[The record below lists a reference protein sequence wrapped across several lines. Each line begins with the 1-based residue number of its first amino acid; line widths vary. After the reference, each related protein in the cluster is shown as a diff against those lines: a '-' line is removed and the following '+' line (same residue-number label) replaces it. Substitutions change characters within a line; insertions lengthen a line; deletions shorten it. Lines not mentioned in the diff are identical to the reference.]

1 MARIIMVRHGET
13 EWNRQMRVQGGRSD
27 IPLNDTGRSQAE
39 DAGNALV
46 DKEFSAV
53 YSSPM
58 LRALETARII
68 NTPHKLEVHIVPELA
83 ELDAGDYEGI
93 PIADLGRRFSQIITE
108 MGESDELPR
117 TPGGESISDVQE
129 RAWQAINTVATRH
142 SGETVLVVTHYFVIL
157 AVICKVLELPLVN
170 ISRFYMS
177 NGSISS
183 INLNGSVPRLEIFN
197 SPATGPT
204 A

>member
-27 IPLNDTGRSQAE
+27 IPLNDAGRSQAE
-39 DAGNALV
+39 NARNALKN
-46 DKEFSAV
+46 KELSAV

-68 NTPHKLEVHIVPELA
+68 STPHKLEIATLPELS

-93 PIADLGRRFSQIITE
+93 PIAQLGRRFSQIITE
-108 MGESDELPR
+108 MGKGDELPR
-117 TPGGESISDVQE
+117 TPGGESLTEVQA
-129 RAWQAINTVATRH
+129 RAWQAINTIATRH
-142 SGETVLVVTHYFVIL
+142 SGETVLVVTHYFIIL

-183 INLNGSVPRLEIFN
+183 INMNGSVPRLEIFN
-197 SPATGPT
+197 NPPPAATV
-204 A
+204 